1 MKQAQ
6 MKLCRTA
13 EEVRAEKE
21 TKGMWCHGAKRGAS
35 LRKVEEQAGLAV
47 PLCKDFHHSMEMPPL
62 RKLGHLKFAEKVFIL
77 MIIRHSTAQ
86 LVT

>member
-47 PLCKDFHHSMEMPPL
+47 PLRKDFP
-62 RKLGHLKFAEKVFIL
+62 G
-77 MIIRHSTAQ
+77 RHSTHTSSFNGNATSQ
-86 LVT
+86 KVRPPEIC